1 MRTTGRTLAAAIAAL
16 ATAAAVAAA
25 PAAAQNK
32 PVTFN
37 VGDTQGIDSMNPL
50 VGVTVP
56 AYEAWNIQY
65 ATLTDKSPKD
75 FSPIPGLAQSWKGSA
90 DGKTWTYTM
99 RPNLKWSDGQPLTAE
114 DVAYTINRA
123 KKEEWLNYTSVVA
136 NLTARAT
143 DPMTLVVKS
152 SVVDPKLPT
161 LDMYVLPK
169 HIWEKQD
176 AKAITKYPALDG
188 VGSGP
193 FTLEHFEKGQFAR
206 FKANPNYYGGK
217 PAVDRVVLRKFN
229 NPDAMVAALK
239 RGEIDAAEDVPGTAF
254 HQLEKDPSVVT
265 VQGNQGAMNEFAI
278 NGGAGLKKPHPAL
291 LDLRV
296 RQAIAHAIDKQ
307 TIVKRV
313 IAGLATPTDTLS
325 VSPDAE
331 WSPKIPDGQRFDFDI
346 NKAKQILDDAGY
358 KDTNGDGIRE
368 MPGGGRPLKFR
379 YAVRSEGDTAPPT
392 AELITG
398 WLRQIGIATTQKVYD
413 DSQLTEV
420 IGKGDYDLFS
430 WGWTPFVDP
439 DPMLSY
445 FTCDQVS
452 KDPKNPTNYYN
463 DASWCDPA
471 YDALYKQ
478 QKVERDK
485 AKRVEI
491 VHQMLTRFYESA
503 TYDVLYTY
511 PDLQAYRKNKF
522 TGWIRQPEGTG
533 PVLFSNSSPTYAK
546 LKPVVAGAEGTS
558 GGGSSGDGGGGS
570 GGIIA
575 IVVIAVVVLGG
586 AGLWFMRRRTADERE

>member
-1 MRTTGRTLAAAIAAL
+1 VSSQTK
-16 ATAAAVAAA
+16 
-25 PAAAQNK
+25 K
-32 PVTFN
+32 PVTFT
-37 VGDTQGIDSMNPL
+37 VGDTQNIDSMNPI

-75 FSPIPGLAQSWKGSA
+75 FSPIPGLAKSWTSSPDK
-90 DGKTWTYTM
+90 KTWTYTM
-99 RPNLKWSDGQPLTAE
+99 RPNMKWSDGQPLTAE

-136 NLTARAT
+136 NLTATAQSPT
-143 DPMTLVVKS
+143 TLVVKT
-152 SVVDPKLPT
+152 SVPDPKLPT

-176 AKAITKYPALDG
+176 AKAVTKYPALDG

-206 FKANPNYYGGK
+206 FKANPYYYGGK
-217 PAVDRVVLRKFN
+217 PKVDRVILRGFD

-254 HQLEKDPSVVT
+254 KQLEKDPNLQT
-265 VQGNQGAMNEFAI
+265 VQGYQGAMEEFAI

-291 LDLRV
+291 LDVRV
-296 RQAIAHAIDKQ
+296 RQAIAHAIDKK
-307 TIVKRV
+307 TIVNRV
-313 IAGLATPTDTLS
+313 LAGLGKPADTLS
-325 VSPDAE
+325 VSPATE
-331 WSPKIPDGQRFDFDI
+331 WSPQIPAEQQLDFNLD
-346 NKAKQILDDAGY
+346 KAKQILDQAGY

-368 MPGGGRPLKFR
+368 MPGGGKPLKFR
-379 YAVRSEGDTAPPT
+379 YAVRSEGDTAEPT

-413 DSQLTEV
+413 DSRLTEE
-420 IGKGDYDLFS
+420 IGKGNYDLFV

-452 KDPKNPTNYYN
+452 SDPEDPTNYYN
-463 DASWCDPA
+463 DASWCDKQ

-478 QKVERDK
+478 QKVELDHG
-485 AKRVEI
+485 KRVDL
-491 VHQMLTRFYESA
+491 VHQMLTRFYESG
-503 TYDVLYTY
+503 TYDVLYVY
-511 PDLQAYRKNKF
+511 PDLQAYRKNRF
-522 TGWIRQPEGTG
+522 TGWTRQPEGTG

-546 LKPVVAGAEGTS
+546 LAPFVASASTGKS
-558 GGGSSGDGGGGS
+558 DDGGGGN
-570 GGIIA
+570 GALIAIIIA
-575 IVVIAVVVLGG
+575 AVVVVGGLGVW
-586 AGLWFMRRRTADERE
+586 AMRRRTVEDRE

>member
-1 MRTTGRTLAAAIAAL
+1 VRTMGRRLAALGAVLALGAL
-16 ATAAAVAAA
+16 AVAV
-25 PAAAQNK
+25 PAGSQTKK
-32 PVTFN
+32 PITFT
-37 VGDTQGIDSMNPL
+37 VGDTQNIDSMNPI

-75 FSPIPGLAQSWKGSA
+75 FSPIPGLAKSWTSSPDK
-90 DGKTWTYTM
+90 KTWTYTL

-123 KKEEWLNYTSVVA
+123 KKEEWLNYTSVVG
-136 NLTARAT
+136 NLTATAQ
-143 DPMTLVVKS
+143 DPTTLVVKT
-152 SVVDPKLPT
+152 SVPDPKLPT
-161 LDMYVLPK
+161 LDMYVVPK

-176 AKAITKYPALDG
+176 AKAVTKYDALDG

-206 FKANPNYYGGK
+206 FKANPYYYGGK
-217 PAVDRVVLRKFN
+217 PAVDRVVLRGFD

-254 HQLEKDPSVVT
+254 HQLEKDSA
-265 VQGNQGAMNEFAI
+265 VQTLQGYQGAMTEFAI

-296 RQAIAHAIDKQ
+296 RQAIAHAIDKK
-307 TIVKRV
+307 TIVDRV
-313 IAGLATPTDTLS
+313 LAGLGKPADT
-325 VSPDAE
+325 VSTSPNPE
-331 WSPKIPDGQRFDFDI
+331 WSPQIPAEQQFDFNLD
-346 NKAKQILDDAGY
+346 KAKQILDDAGY

-368 MPGGGRPLKFR
+368 MPGGGKPLKFR
-379 YAVRSEGDTAPPT
+379 YAVRSEGDTGPAT

-398 WLRQIGIATTQKVYD
+398 WLREIGIATTQKVYD
-413 DSQLTEV
+413 DSRLTEV
-420 IGKGDYDLFS
+420 IGKGDYDLFV

-452 KDPKNPTNYYN
+452 SDPDDPTNYYN
-463 DASWCDPA
+463 DANWCDKQ

-478 QKVERDK
+478 QHEEVDK
-485 AKRVEI
+485 AKRVEL

-503 TYDVLYTY
+503 TYNVLYVY
-511 PDLQAYRKNKF
+511 PDTQAYRKNRF
-522 TGWIRQPEGTG
+522 TGWIRQPEKTG
-533 PVLFSNSSPTYAK
+533 PVLFSNSSPTYAR
-546 LKPVVAGAEGTS
+546 LKPFVASASTGKAD
-558 GGGSSGDGGGGS
+558 DGGGGS
-570 GGIIA
+570 GGLIA
-575 IVVIAVVVLGG
+575 IIVVAVVVLGG
-586 AGLWFMRRRTADERE
+586 GFLWAMRRRTADERE

>member
-1 MRTTGRTLAAAIAAL
+1 MLALTLFAGA
-16 ATAAAVAAA
+16 ATAT
-25 PAAAQNK
+25 AQEEGTPRK
-32 PVTFN
+32 ALVFN
-37 VGDTQGIDSMNPL
+37 VGDTQGIDSMNPI

-65 ATLTDKSPKD
+65 ATVTDKSPKD
-75 FSPIPGLAQSWKGSA
+75 FSPIPGLAESWKGSA
-90 DGKTWTYTM
+90 DGKTWTYKM
-99 RPNLKWSDGQPLTAE
+99 RPNQKWSDGQPLTAE
-114 DVAYTINRA
+114 DVVFTINRA
-123 KKEEWLNYTSVVA
+123 RKEEWLNYTSVVA
-136 NLTARAT
+136 NLTASAP
-143 DPMTLVVKS
+143 DPNTLVVRS

-169 HIWEKQD
+169 HVWEKQD
-176 AKAITKYPALDG
+176 AKAITKYQALDG

-254 HQLEKDPSVVT
+254 HQLEKDKSIVT

-296 RQAIAHAIDKQ
+296 RQAIAHAIDKK
-307 TIVKRV
+307 TIVDRAL
-313 IAGLATPTDTLS
+313 AGLGTPTDTLS
-325 VSPDAE
+325 VSPNAA
-331 WSPKIPDGQRFDFDI
+331 WSPKIPDGQRFDFDLA
-346 NKAKQILDDAGY
+346 KAKQILDDAGY

-379 YAVRSEGDTAPPT
+379 YAVRSEGVTGPAT

-398 WLRQIGIATTQKVYD
+398 WLREIGIATTQKVYD
-413 DSQLTEV
+413 DGQLTEL
-420 IGKGDYDLFS
+420 IGKGDYDLFN

-452 KDPKNPTNYYN
+452 SDPEDPTNYYN
-463 DASWCDPA
+463 DANWCDKQ

-485 AKRVEI
+485 AKRMDI
-491 VHQMLTRFYESA
+491 AHQMLTRFYESA
-503 TYDVLYTY
+503 VYDVLYTY
-511 PDLQAYRKNKF
+511 PDTQAYRKGKF
-522 TGWIRQPEGTG
+522 TGWIRQPEKTG
-533 PVLFSNSSPTYAK
+533 PVLFSNSSPTYAR
-546 LKPVVAGAEGTS
+546 LKPVVASAT
-558 GGGSSGDGGGGS
+558 GGDDDGGGGS
-570 GGIIA
+570 GGLIA
-575 IVVIAVVVLGG
+575 IIVIAVVVLGG
-586 AGLWFMRRRTADERE
+586 VGLWAMRRRTADERE

>member
-1 MRTTGRTLAAAIAAL
+1 LLPSKRTLATSILAL
-16 ATAAAVAAA
+16 TLFAGAATAT
-25 PAAAQNK
+25 AQEEGTPSK
-32 PVTFN
+32 PVVFN

-50 VGVTVP
+50 VGVTAA

-75 FSPIPGLAQSWKGSA
+75 FSPIPGLATSWKGSA

-99 RPNLKWSDGQPLTAE
+99 RPNMKWSDGQPLTAE

-136 NLTARAT
+136 NLTARAENPT
-143 DPMTLVVKS
+143 TLVVRS
-152 SVVDPKLPT
+152 SVADPKLPT
-161 LDMYVLPK
+161 IDSYILPK

-176 AKAITKYPALDG
+176 AKAITKYQALDG

-193 FTLEHFEKGQFAR
+193 FVLEHFEKGQFAR
-206 FKANPNYYGGK
+206 FKANPNYWGGK

-239 RGEIDAAEDVPGTAF
+239 RGEIDAAEDVPGAAF
-254 HQLEKDPSVVT
+254 HKLEKDKSIVT

-296 RQAIAHAIDKQ
+296 RQAIGHAIDKK
-307 TIVKRV
+307 TLVDRTL
-313 IAGLATPTDTLS
+313 AGLGTPVDTLS
-325 VSPDAE
+325 VSPNTE
-331 WSPKIPDGQRFDFDI
+331 WSPEIPPGHRLNFDLA
-346 NKAKQILDDAGY
+346 KAKQILDEAGY

-379 YAVRSEGDTAPPT
+379 YAVRSEGAIGEST

-398 WLRQIGIATTQKVYD
+398 WLREIGIATTQKVYD
-413 DSQLTEV
+413 DSQLTEA
-420 IGKGDYDLFS
+420 IGKGDYDLFV
-430 WGWTPFVDP
+430 WGWVPFVDP

-452 KDPKNPTNYYN
+452 SDPDDPTNYYN
-463 DASWCDPA
+463 DANWCDKQ
-471 YDALYKQ
+471 YDALYKR
-478 QKVERDK
+478 QKVERDH
-485 AKRVEI
+485 ATRVDI
-491 VHQMLTRFYESA
+491 VHQMLTRFYDSA
-503 TYDVLYTY
+503 VYDVLHTY
-511 PDLQAYRKNKF
+511 PELQAYRKNRF
-522 TGWIRQPEGTG
+522 TGWIRQPEKTG
-533 PVLFSNSSPTYAK
+533 PVLFSNSSPTYAR
-546 LKPVVAGAEGTS
+546 LKPVVAGAT
-558 GGGSSGDGGGGS
+558 GGDDEGGGGS
-570 GGIIA
+570 GGVIA
-575 IVVIAVVVLGG
+575 IIVIAVVVLGG
-586 AGLWFMRRRTADERE
+586 IGLWAMRRRTADERE

>member
-1 MRTTGRTLAAAIAAL
+1 VRTMGRRLAACGVVLVLGAL
-16 ATAAAVAAA
+16 VVAA
-25 PAAAQNK
+25 PAGSETKK
-32 PVTFN
+32 PVVFN
-37 VGDTQGIDSMNPL
+37 VGDTQGIDTMNPI

-75 FSPIPGLAQSWKGSA
+75 FSPIPGLAQSWKSSA
-90 DGKTWTYTM
+90 DKKTWTYTL

-136 NLTARAT
+136 NLTATAQDAT
-143 DPMTLVVKS
+143 TLVVKT
-152 SVVDPKLPT
+152 SVPDPKLPT

-169 HIWEKQD
+169 HVWEKQD
-176 AKAITKYPALDG
+176 AKAVTKYAALDG

-217 PAVDRVVLRKFN
+217 PAVDRVVLRVFD

-254 HQLEKDPSVVT
+254 HQLEKDPNIET
-265 VQGNQGAMNEFAI
+265 VQGYQGAMNEFAI
-278 NGGAGLKKPHPAL
+278 NGGAGLKKPFPAL
-291 LDLRV
+291 LDLKV
-296 RQAIAHAIDKQ
+296 RQAIAHAIDKK
-307 TIVKRV
+307 TIVARV
-313 IAGLATPTDTLS
+313 IAGLAKPADTLS
-325 VSPDAE
+325 VSPDSE
-331 WSPKIPDGQRFDFDI
+331 WSPQIPAEQQFDFNLD
-346 NKAKQILDDAGY
+346 KAKQILDAAGY

-368 MPGGGRPLKFR
+368 MPGGGKALKLR
-379 YAVRSEGDTAPPT
+379 YAVRSEGDTAQAT

-413 DSQLTEV
+413 DSRLTEV

-452 KDPKNPTNYYN
+452 SDPEDPTNYYN
-463 DASWCDPA
+463 DASWCDKQ
-471 YDALYKQ
+471 YDALYEQ
-478 QKVERDK
+478 QKVELDK
-485 AKRVEI
+485 AKRVDL

-503 TYDVLYTY
+503 TYDVLYVY
-511 PDLQAYRKNKF
+511 PDLQAYRKNRF
-522 TGWIRQPEGTG
+522 TGWIQQPEKTG

-546 LKPVVAGAEGTS
+546 LKPFVASASTGKADDG
-558 GGGSSGDGGGGS
+558 GGGGS
-570 GGIIA
+570 GGLIA
-575 IVVIAVVVLGG
+575 IIVVAVVVLGG
-586 AGLWFMRRRTADERE
+586 GGLWAMRRRTADERE

>member
-1 MRTTGRTLAAAIAAL
+1 VRTMGRRLAVCGVVLALGALAIA
-16 ATAAAVAAA
+16 V
-25 PAAAQNK
+25 PAGSQTKK
-32 PVTFN
+32 PITFT
-37 VGDTQGIDSMNPL
+37 VGDTQNIDSMNPL

-75 FSPIPGLAQSWKGSA
+75 FSPIPGLAKSWTSSA
-90 DGKTWTYTM
+90 DKKTWTYTM

-123 KKEEWLNYTSVVA
+123 KKEEWLNYTSVVG
-136 NLTARAT
+136 NLTATAQ
-143 DPMTLVVKS
+143 DPATLVVKT
-152 SVVDPKLPT
+152 SVPDPKLPT

-169 HIWEKQD
+169 HVWEKQD
-176 AKAITKYPALDG
+176 AKAITKYDALDG

-206 FKANPNYYGGK
+206 FKANPYYFGGK
-217 PAVDRVVLRKFN
+217 PAIDRVVLRGFD

-254 HQLEKDPSVVT
+254 KQLEKDPNIET
-265 VQGNQGAMNEFAI
+265 VQGYQGAMNEFAI

-291 LDLRV
+291 LDLKV
-296 RQAIAHAIDKQ
+296 RQAIAHAIDKK
-307 TIVKRV
+307 TIVNRV
-313 IAGLATPTDTLS
+313 IAGLAKPADTLS
-325 VSPDAE
+325 VSPNSE
-331 WSPKIPDGQRFDFDI
+331 WSPQIPAEQQLDFNLDE
-346 NKAKQILDDAGY
+346 AKQILDDAGY

-368 MPGGGRPLKFR
+368 MPGGGKPLKLR
-379 YAVRSEGDTAPPT
+379 YAVRSEGDTAQAT

-413 DSQLTEV
+413 DSRLTEV

-452 KDPKNPTNYYN
+452 SDPEDPTNYYN
-463 DASWCDPA
+463 DASWCDKQ

-478 QKVERDK
+478 QHEELDK
-485 AKRVEI
+485 AKRVEL

-503 TYDVLYTY
+503 TYDVLYVY
-511 PDLQAYRKNKF
+511 PDLQAYRKNRF
-522 TGWIRQPEGTG
+522 TGWTRQPEKTG

-546 LKPVVAGAEGTS
+546 LKPFVASASTGKADDG
-558 GGGSSGDGGGGS
+558 GGGGS
-570 GGIIA
+570 GGLIA
-575 IVVIAVVVLGG
+575 IIVVAVVVLGG
-586 AGLWFMRRRTADERE
+586 GALWAMRRRTADERE

>member
-1 MRTTGRTLAAAIAAL
+1 MRRRLAICAAL
-16 ATAAAVAAA
+16 LAVGALVVAGPVA
-25 PAAAQNK
+25 SQTKK
-32 PVTFN
+32 PVTFT
-37 VGDTQGIDSMNPL
+37 VGDTQNIDSMNPI

-75 FSPIPGLAQSWKGSA
+75 FSPIPGLAKSWTSSPDK
-90 DGKTWTYTM
+90 KTWTYTM
-99 RPNLKWSDGQPLTAE
+99 KPNLKWSDGQPLTAE

-136 NLTARAT
+136 NLTATAQ
-143 DPMTLVVKS
+143 DPTTLVVRS

-176 AKAITKYPALDG
+176 AKAITKYQALDG

-193 FTLEHFEKGQFAR
+193 FVLEHFEKGQFAR
-206 FKANPNYYGGK
+206 FKANPNYWGGK

-254 HQLEKDPSVVT
+254 HQLEKDKSIVT
-265 VQGNQGAMNEFAI
+265 VEGNQGAMNELAI
-278 NGGAGLKKPHPAL
+278 NGGDGLKKPHPAL

-296 RQAIAHAIDKQ
+296 RQAIAHAIDKK
-307 TIVKRV
+307 TIVDRAL
-313 IAGLATPTDTLS
+313 AGLGTPTDTLS
-325 VSPDAE
+325 VSPNAD
-331 WSPKIPDGQRFDFDI
+331 WSPKIPDGQRLDFDLA
-346 NKAKQILDDAGY
+346 KAKQILDDAGY

-379 YAVRSEGDTAPPT
+379 YAVRSEGVTGPPT

-398 WLRQIGIATTQKVYD
+398 WLREIGIATTQKVYD
-413 DSQLTEV
+413 DSQLTEL
-420 IGKGDYDLFS
+420 IGKGDYDLFN

-452 KDPKNPTNYYN
+452 SDPDDPTNYYN
-463 DASWCDPA
+463 DANWCDKK
-471 YDALYKQ
+471 YDALYKL

-485 AKRVEI
+485 AKRMDI
-491 VHQMLTRFYESA
+491 VHQMLTRFYDSA
-503 TYDVLYTY
+503 VYDVLYTY
-511 PDLQAYRKNKF
+511 PDTQAYRKDKF
-522 TGWIRQPEGTG
+522 TGWIRQPEKTG
-533 PVLFSNSSPTYAK
+533 PVIFSNSSPTYAR
-546 LKPVVAGAEGTS
+546 LKPVVASAT
-558 GGGSSGDGGGGS
+558 GGDDDGGGGN
-570 GGIIA
+570 GGVIA
-575 IVVIAVVVLGG
+575 IIVIAVVVLGG
-586 AGLWFMRRRTADERE
+586 VGLWAMRRRTADERE

>member
-1 MRTTGRTLAAAIAAL
+1 MRRRLATCAAL
-16 ATAAAVAAA
+16 LAVGSLVIAG
-25 PAAAQNK
+25 PVGSQTKK
-32 PVTFN
+32 PVTFT
-37 VGDTQGIDSMNPL
+37 VGDTQNIDSMNPI

-75 FSPIPGLAQSWKGSA
+75 FSPIPGLAKSWTSSPDK
-90 DGKTWTYTM
+90 KTWTYTM
-99 RPNLKWSDGQPLTAE
+99 KPNLKWSDGQPLTAE

-136 NLTARAT
+136 NLTATAEN
-143 DPMTLVVKS
+143 PMTLVVKT
-152 SVVDPKLPT
+152 SVSDPKLPT

-169 HIWEKQD
+169 HVWEKQD
-176 AKAITKYPALDG
+176 AKAVTKYDALDG

-206 FKANPNYYGGK
+206 FKANPYYYGGK
-217 PAVDRVVLRKFN
+217 PAVDRVVLRGFD

-254 HQLEKDPSVVT
+254 KQLQKDPSVVT
-265 VQGNQGAMNEFAI
+265 VQGYQGAMNEFAI
-278 NGGAGLKKPHPAL
+278 NGGAGLKKGNPAL
-291 LDLRV
+291 SDLRF

-307 TIVKRV
+307 TIVNRV
-313 IAGLATPTDTLS
+313 LAGLGKPADTLS
-325 VSPDAE
+325 VSPNPE
-331 WSPKIPDGQRFDFDI
+331 WSPQIPAEQQFDFNID
-346 NKAKQILDDAGY
+346 KAKQILDQAGY

-368 MPGGGRPLKFR
+368 LPGGGKPIKLR
-379 YAVRSEGDTAPPT
+379 YAVRSEGDTAQPT

-413 DSQLTEV
+413 DSRLTEV

-452 KDPKNPTNYYN
+452 SDPDDPTNYYN
-463 DASWCDPA
+463 DANWCDKQ

-478 QKVERDK
+478 QKVELDH
-485 AKRVEI
+485 AKRVDI

-503 TYDVLYTY
+503 TYDVLYVY
-511 PDLQAYRKNKF
+511 PDLQAYRKNRF
-522 TGWIRQPEGTG
+522 TGWTKQPANTG
-533 PVLFSNSSPTYAK
+533 PVLFSNSSPTYAR
-546 LKPVVAGAEGTS
+546 LKPFVASA
-558 GGGSSGDGGGGS
+558 SSGKSDDGGGGGS
-570 GGIIA
+570 GGLIA
-575 IVVIAVVVLGG
+575 IIVAAVVVVGG
-586 AGLWFMRRRTADERE
+586 GGLWLMRRRTVEERE

>member
-1 MRTTGRTLAAAIAAL
+1 VRTMGRRLAALGAVLALGAL
-16 ATAAAVAAA
+16 AVAV
-25 PAAAQNK
+25 PAGSQTKK
-32 PVTFN
+32 PITFT
-37 VGDTQGIDSMNPL
+37 VGDTQNIDSMNPI

-75 FSPIPGLAQSWKGSA
+75 FSPIPGLAKSWTSSPDK
-90 DGKTWTYTM
+90 KTWTYTL
-99 RPNLKWSDGQPLTAE
+99 RPNLKWSDGQSLTAE

-123 KKEEWLNYTSVVA
+123 KKEEWLNYTSVVG
-136 NLTARAT
+136 NLTATAQ
-143 DPMTLVVKS
+143 DPTTLVVKT
-152 SVVDPKLPT
+152 SVPDPKLPT
-161 LDMYVLPK
+161 LDMYVVPK

-176 AKAITKYPALDG
+176 AKAVTKYDALDG

-206 FKANPNYYGGK
+206 FKANPYYYGGK
-217 PAVDRVVLRKFN
+217 PAVDRVVLRGFD

-254 HQLEKDPSVVT
+254 HQLEKDSA
-265 VQGNQGAMNEFAI
+265 VQTLQGYQGAMTEFAI

-296 RQAIAHAIDKQ
+296 RQAIAHAIDKK
-307 TIVKRV
+307 TIVDRV
-313 IAGLATPTDTLS
+313 LAGLGKPADT
-325 VSPDAE
+325 VSTSPNPE
-331 WSPKIPDGQRFDFDI
+331 WSPQIPAEQQFDFNLD
-346 NKAKQILDDAGY
+346 KAKQILDDAGY

-368 MPGGGRPLKFR
+368 MPGGGKPLKFR
-379 YAVRSEGDTAPPT
+379 YAVRSEGDTGPAT

-398 WLRQIGIATTQKVYD
+398 WLREIGIATTQKVYD
-413 DSQLTEV
+413 DSRLTEV
-420 IGKGDYDLFS
+420 IGKGDYDLFV

-452 KDPKNPTNYYN
+452 SDPDDPTNYYN
-463 DASWCDPA
+463 DANWCDKQ

-478 QKVERDK
+478 QHEEVDK
-485 AKRVEI
+485 AKRVEL

-503 TYDVLYTY
+503 TYNVLYVY
-511 PDLQAYRKNKF
+511 PDTQAYRKNRF
-522 TGWIRQPEGTG
+522 TGWIRQPEKTG
-533 PVLFSNSSPTYAK
+533 PVLFSNSSPTYAR
-546 LKPVVAGAEGTS
+546 LKPFVASASTGKAD
-558 GGGSSGDGGGGS
+558 DGGGGS
-570 GGIIA
+570 GGLIA
-575 IVVIAVVVLGG
+575 IIVVAVVVLGG
-586 AGLWFMRRRTADERE
+586 GFLWAMRRRTADERE

>member
-1 MRTTGRTLAAAIAAL
+1 VRTTRRTLAVSIAMCAL
-16 ATAAAVAAA
+16 AAVAAA
-25 PAAAQNK
+25 APAGAATK
-32 PVTFN
+32 PVVFN
-37 VGDTQGIDSMNPL
+37 VGDTQGIDTMNPL

-56 AYEAWNIQY
+56 AYEAWNMQY
-65 ATLTDKSPKD
+65 ATVTDKSPKD
-75 FSPIPGLAQSWKGSA
+75 FSPIPGLAESWKSSA
-90 DGKTWTYTM
+90 DKRTWTYTM
-99 RPNLKWSDGQPLTAE
+99 RANQKWSDGQPLTAE
-114 DVAYTINRA
+114 DAAYTINRA

-136 NLTARAT
+136 NLTAKAPDDR
-143 DPMTLVVKS
+143 TLVVTT
-152 SVVDPKLPT
+152 SVPDPKLPT

-176 AKAITKYPALDG
+176 AKAITKYDAQDG

-206 FKANPNYYGGK
+206 FKANPFYYGGK
-217 PAVDRVVLRKFN
+217 PAVDRVVQRKFD

-239 RGEIDAAEDVPGTAF
+239 RGEIDAAEDVPGTSF
-254 HQLEKDPSVVT
+254 HQLEKDPNIQT
-265 VQGNQGAMNEFAI
+265 VQGYQGAMNEFAI

-296 RQAIAHAIDKQ
+296 RQAIAHAIDKK
-307 TIVKRV
+307 TIVNRV
-313 IAGLATPTDTLS
+313 IAGLAKPADTLS
-325 VSPDAE
+325 VSPDPA
-331 WSPKIPDGQRFDFDI
+331 WSPQIPAEAQFDFNLD
-346 NKAKQILDDAGY
+346 KAKQILDAAGY

-379 YAVRSEGDTAPPT
+379 YAVRSEGDTAPAT

-398 WLRQIGIATTQKVYD
+398 WLKQIGIATTQKVYD
-413 DSQLTEV
+413 DSRLTEE

-452 KDPKNPTNYYN
+452 SDPKDPTNYYN
-463 DASWCDPA
+463 DASWCDKQ

-478 QKVERDK
+478 QHVEVDK
-485 AKRVEI
+485 AKRVDL

-503 TYDVLYTY
+503 TYDVLYVY
-511 PDLQAYRKNKF
+511 PDLQAYRKNRF
-522 TGWIRQPEGTG
+522 TGWTRQPANTG

-546 LKPVVAGAEGTS
+546 LKPFVASASTGKAD
-558 GGGSSGDGGGGS
+558 DGGGGS
-570 GGIIA
+570 GGVIA
-575 IVVIAVVVLGG
+575 IIVVAVVVLGG
-586 AGLWFMRRRTADERE
+586 GGLWALRRRTADERE

>member
-1 MRTTGRTLAAAIAAL
+1 MRRKLAVCAAL
-16 ATAAAVAAA
+16 LAVGALAVAG
-25 PAAAQNK
+25 PVSSQTKK
-32 PVTFN
+32 PVAFN
-37 VGDTQGIDSMNPL
+37 VGDTQNIDSMNPI

-75 FSPIPGLAQSWKGSA
+75 FSPIPGLAKSWTSSPDK
-90 DGKTWTYTM
+90 KTWTYTL

-123 KKEEWLNYTSVVA
+123 KKEEWLNYTSVVS
-136 NLTARAT
+136 NLSATAENPT
-143 DPMTLVVKS
+143 TLVVKT
-152 SVVDPKLPT
+152 SVPDPKLPT

-176 AKAITKYPALDG
+176 AKAVTKYAALDG

-206 FKANPNYYGGK
+206 FKANPYYYGGK
-217 PAVDRVVLRKFN
+217 PAIDRVVLRGFD

-254 HQLEKDPSVVT
+254 KQLAKDRSIQT
-265 VQGNQGAMNEFAI
+265 VQGYQGAMNEFAI

-307 TIVKRV
+307 TIVNRV
-313 IAGLATPTDTLS
+313 IAGLAKPADTLS
-325 VSPDAE
+325 VSPNPE
-331 WSPKIPDGQRFDFDI
+331 WSPQIPAEQQFDFNLD
-346 NKAKQILDDAGY
+346 KAKQLLDQAGY

-368 MPGGGRPLKFR
+368 MPGGGKPLKFR
-379 YAVRSEGDTAPPT
+379 YAVRSEGDTAQAT

-413 DSQLTEV
+413 DSRLTEV
-420 IGKGDYDLFS
+420 IGKGDYDLFV

-452 KDPKNPTNYYN
+452 SDPEDPTNYYN
-463 DASWCDPA
+463 DASWCDKQ

-478 QKVERDK
+478 QKVELDH
-485 AKRVEI
+485 AKRVDL
-491 VHQMLTRFYESA
+491 VHQMLTRFYEA
-503 TYDVLYTY
+503 AVYDVLYVY

-533 PVLFSNSSPTYAK
+533 PVLFTNSSPTYAR
-546 LKPVVAGAEGTS
+546 LKPFVASASTGKS
-558 GGGSSGDGGGGS
+558 DDGGGS
-570 GGIIA
+570 GGLIA
-575 IVVIAVVVLGG
+575 IIVAAVVVVGGG
-586 AGLWFMRRRTADERE
+586 AWFAMRRRTVGERE

>member
-1 MRTTGRTLAAAIAAL
+1 MLPSKRTLATSILALTLFAGAATAIAQEEG
-16 ATAAAVAAA
+16 T
-25 PAAAQNK
+25 PSK
-32 PVTFN
+32 PVVFN

-75 FSPIPGLAQSWKGSA
+75 FSTIPGLATSWKGSA
-90 DGKTWTYTM
+90 DGKTWTYKL

-136 NLTARAT
+136 NLTATAT
-143 DPMTLVVKS
+143 DPTTLVVRS

-169 HIWEKQD
+169 HIWEKLD
-176 AKAITKYPALDG
+176 AKEITKYQALDG

-206 FKANPNYYGGK
+206 FKANPNYWGGK
-217 PAVDRVVLRKFN
+217 PAVDRVILRKFN

-254 HQLEKDPSVVT
+254 HQLEKDKSIVT
-265 VQGNQGAMNEFAI
+265 VEGNQGAMNELAI
-278 NGGAGLKKPHPAL
+278 NGGDGLKKPHPAL

-296 RQAIAHAIDKQ
+296 RQAIAHAIDKK
-307 TIVKRV
+307 TIVDRAL
-313 IAGLATPTDTLS
+313 AGLGTPTDTLS
-325 VSPDAE
+325 VSPNAD
-331 WSPKIPDGQRFDFDI
+331 WSPKIPEGQRFDFDLD
-346 NKAKQILDDAGY
+346 KAKQILDEAGY

-379 YAVRSEGDTAPPT
+379 YAVRSEGVTGPPT

-398 WLRQIGIATTQKVYD
+398 WLREIGIATTQKVYD
-413 DSQLTEV
+413 DSQLTEL
-420 IGKGDYDLFS
+420 IGKGDYDLFN

-452 KDPKNPTNYYN
+452 SDPDDPTNYYN
-463 DASWCDPA
+463 DANWCDKR

-485 AKRVEI
+485 AKRMDI
-491 VHQMLTRFYESA
+491 VHQMLTRFYDSA
-503 TYDVLYTY
+503 VYDVLYTY
-511 PDLQAYRKNKF
+511 PDTQAYRKDKF
-522 TGWIRQPEGTG
+522 TGWIRQPEKTG
-533 PVLFSNSSPTYAK
+533 PVIFSNSSPTYAR
-546 LKPVVAGAEGTS
+546 LKPVVASAT
-558 GGGSSGDGGGGS
+558 GGDDDGGGGS
-570 GGIIA
+570 GGVIA
-575 IVVIAVVVLGG
+575 IIVIAVVVLGG
-586 AGLWFMRRRTADERE
+586 IGLWAMRRRTADERE

>member
-1 MRTTGRTLAAAIAAL
+1 VRTMGRRLAALGAVLALGAL
-16 ATAAAVAAA
+16 AVAV
-25 PAAAQNK
+25 PAGSQTKK
-32 PVTFN
+32 PVTFT
-37 VGDTQGIDSMNPL
+37 VGDTQNIDSMNPI

-75 FSPIPGLAQSWKGSA
+75 FSPIPGLAKSWTSSPDK
-90 DGKTWTYTM
+90 KTWTYTL

-123 KKEEWLNYTSVVA
+123 KKAEWLNYTSVVG
-136 NLTARAT
+136 NLTAT
-143 DPMTLVVKS
+143 VQDPTTLVVKT
-152 SVVDPKLPT
+152 SVPDPKLPT
-161 LDMYVLPK
+161 LDMYVVPK

-176 AKAITKYPALDG
+176 AKAVTKYDALDG

-206 FKANPNYYGGK
+206 FKANPYYYGGK
-217 PAVDRVVLRKFN
+217 PAVDRVVLRGFD

-254 HQLEKDPSVVT
+254 HQLEKDSA
-265 VQGNQGAMNEFAI
+265 VQTLQGYQGAMTEFAI

-296 RQAIAHAIDKQ
+296 RQAIAHAIDKK
-307 TIVKRV
+307 TIVDRV
-313 IAGLATPTDTLS
+313 LAGLGKPADT
-325 VSPDAE
+325 VSTSPNPE
-331 WSPKIPDGQRFDFDI
+331 WSPQIPAEQQFDFNLD
-346 NKAKQILDDAGY
+346 KAKQILDDAGY

-368 MPGGGRPLKFR
+368 MPGGGKPLKFR
-379 YAVRSEGDTAPPT
+379 YAVRSEGDTGPAT

-398 WLRQIGIATTQKVYD
+398 WLREIGIATTQKVYD
-413 DSQLTEV
+413 DSRLTEV
-420 IGKGDYDLFS
+420 IGKGDYDLFV

-452 KDPKNPTNYYN
+452 SDPDDPTNYYN
-463 DASWCDPA
+463 DANWCDKQ

-478 QKVERDK
+478 QHEEVDK
-485 AKRVEI
+485 AKRVEL

-503 TYDVLYTY
+503 TYNVLYVY
-511 PDLQAYRKNKF
+511 PDTQAYRKNRF
-522 TGWIRQPEGTG
+522 TGWIRQPEKTG
-533 PVLFSNSSPTYAK
+533 PVLFSNSSPTYAR
-546 LKPVVAGAEGTS
+546 LKPFVASASTGKAD
-558 GGGSSGDGGGGS
+558 DGGGGS
-570 GGIIA
+570 GGLIA
-575 IVVIAVVVLGG
+575 IIVVAVVVLGG
-586 AGLWFMRRRTADERE
+586 GFLWAMRRRTADERE

>member
-1 MRTTGRTLAAAIAAL
+1 VRTIGRRLAVCAAL
-16 ATAAAVAAA
+16 LAIGALVVAA
-25 PAAAQNK
+25 PVSSQTKK
-32 PVTFN
+32 PVTFT
-37 VGDTQGIDSMNPL
+37 VGDTQNIDSMNPI

-75 FSPIPGLAQSWKGSA
+75 FSPIPGLAKSWTSSPDK
-90 DGKTWTYTM
+90 KTWTYTM
-99 RPNLKWSDGQPLTAE
+99 KPNLKWSDGQPLTAE

-136 NLTARAT
+136 NLTAT
-143 DPMTLVVKS
+143 VENPTTLVVKT
-152 SVVDPKLPT
+152 SVPDPKLPT

-176 AKAITKYPALDG
+176 AKAVTKYPALDG

-193 FTLEHFEKGQFAR
+193 FTLEQFEKGQFAR
-206 FKANPNYYGGK
+206 FKANPYYYGGK
-217 PAVDRVVLRKFN
+217 PKVDRVILRGFD

-254 HQLEKDPSVVT
+254 KQLEKDPAIQT
-265 VQGNQGAMNEFAI
+265 IQGYQGAMNEFAI

-296 RQAIAHAIDKQ
+296 RQAIGHAIDKK
-307 TIVKRV
+307 TIVNRV
-313 IAGLATPTDTLS
+313 IAGLAKPADTLS
-325 VSPDAE
+325 TSPNPE
-331 WSPKIPDGQRFDFDI
+331 WSPQIPAEQQLDFNLD
-346 NKAKQILDDAGY
+346 KAKQILDQAGY

-368 MPGGGRPLKFR
+368 MPGGGKPLKFR
-379 YAVRSEGDTAPPT
+379 YAVRTEGDTAQPT

-413 DSQLTEV
+413 DSRLTEV

-445 FTCDQVS
+445 FTCDQVAS
-452 KDPKNPTNYYN
+452 DPEDPTNYYN
-463 DASWCDPA
+463 DANWCDKQ

-478 QKVERDK
+478 QKVELDH
-485 AKRVEI
+485 AKRVDL

-503 TYDVLYTY
+503 TYDVLYVY
-511 PDLQAYRKNKF
+511 PDLQAYRKNRF
-522 TGWIRQPEGTG
+522 TGWTRQPEGTG

-546 LKPVVAGAEGTS
+546 LAPFVASASTGKAD
-558 GGGSSGDGGGGS
+558 DGGGGS
-570 GGIIA
+570 GGLIA
-575 IVVIAVVVLGG
+575 IIVAAVVVVGGLGVW
-586 AGLWFMRRRTADERE
+586 AMRRRTVEDRE

>member
-1 MRTTGRTLAAAIAAL
+1 VRTTGRRLAAAMAAAAL
-16 ATAAAVAAA
+16 LAALTAA
-25 PAAAQNK
+25 PAGSATK
-32 PVTFN
+32 PVVFTA
-37 VGDTQGIDSMNPL
+37 GDTQNIDSMNPI

-75 FSPIPGLAQSWKGSA
+75 FSTTPGLAKSWKGSA
-90 DGKTWTYTM
+90 DGRTWTYTL
-99 RPNLKWSDGQPLTAE
+99 RPNLKWSDGQPLTSA
-114 DVAYTINRA
+114 DIAYTVNRA
-123 KKEEWLNYTSVVA
+123 RKEEWLNYTSVVG
-136 NLTARAT
+136 NLTATAP
-143 DPMTLVVKS
+143 DPSTVVIRS
-152 SVVDPKLPT
+152 SVSDPKLPT
-161 LDMYVLPK
+161 MDVYVVPK
-169 HIWEKQD
+169 HVWEKLD
-176 AKAITKYPALDG
+176 AKAVTKYDALDG

-193 FTLEHFEKGQFAR
+193 FTLEHLEKGQFAR
-206 FKANPNYYGGK
+206 FKANPYYYGGK
-217 PAVDRVVLRKFN
+217 PAVDRVVLRNFD

-254 HQLEKDPSVVT
+254 HQLQKDPNIVT

-296 RQAIAHAIDKQ
+296 RQAIAHAIDKK
-307 TIVKRV
+307 TIVNRV
-313 IAGLATPTDTLS
+313 LAGLGTPTDTLS
-325 VSPDAE
+325 VSPDTA
-331 WSPKIPDGQRFDFDI
+331 WSPKIPDGQGFDFDI
-346 NKAKQILDDAGY
+346 AKANQILDAAGY

-368 MPGGGRPLKFR
+368 MPGGGRALKFR

-413 DSQLTEV
+413 DSRLTTV

-445 FTCDQVS
+445 FTCGQVS
-452 KDPKNPTNYYN
+452 SDPKDPENYYN
-463 DASWCDPA
+463 DANWCDPQ

-485 AKRVEI
+485 AKRMDI

-511 PDLQAYRKNKF
+511 PDLQAYRKNRF
-522 TGWIRQPEGTG
+522 TGWIRQPANTG
-533 PVLFSNSSPTYAK
+533 PVLFSNTSPTYAA
-546 LKPVVAGAEGTS
+546 LKPVTAAAS
-558 GGGSSGDGGGGS
+558 GGGDGGGGGGS
-570 GGIIA
+570 GGTIA
-575 IVVIAVVVLGG
+575 IIVVAVVVLGAG
-586 AGLWFMRRRTADERE
+586 GLWVMRRRTADERE

>member
-1 MRTTGRTLAAAIAAL
+1 MRTTRRTLAAAGM
-16 ATAAAVAAA
+16 AVALLAVVGVA
-25 PAAAQNK
+25 PAGSATK
-32 PVTFN
+32 PIAFN
-37 VGDTQGIDSMNPL
+37 VGDTQGIDSMNPI

-75 FSPIPGLAQSWKGSA
+75 FSTIPGLAKSWKGSA
-90 DGKTWTYTM
+90 DGKTWTYTL
-99 RPNLKWSDGQPLTAE
+99 RPNLKWSDGQPLTSE
-114 DVAYTINRA
+114 DIAYTVNRA
-123 KKEEWLNYTSVVA
+123 RKEEWLNYTSVVA
-136 NLTARAT
+136 NLTATAP
-143 DPMTLVVKS
+143 DPSTVVIKS
-152 SVVDPKLPT
+152 SVSDPKLPT
-161 LDMYVLPK
+161 MDIYIVPK

-176 AKAITKYPALDG
+176 AKAVTKYDALDG

-193 FTLEHFEKGQFAR
+193 FVLERFEKGQFAR
-206 FKANPNYYGGK
+206 FRANPYYYGGK
-217 PAVDRVVLRKFN
+217 SPISRVVLRKFD

-254 HQLEKDPSVVT
+254 HQLENDPNIVT

-296 RQAIAHAIDKQ
+296 RQAIAHAIDKK
-307 TIVKRV
+307 TIVNRV
-313 IAGLATPTDTLS
+313 LAGLGKPADTLS
-325 VSPDAE
+325 VSPSAE
-331 WSPKIPDGQRFDFDI
+331 WSPQIPAEQQFDFNID
-346 NKAKQILDDAGY
+346 KAKQMLDQAGY

-368 MPGGGRPLKFR
+368 MPGGGQPLKFK
-379 YAVRSEGDTAPPT
+379 YAVRSEGDTAQPT

-413 DSQLTEV
+413 DSRLTEE
-420 IGKGDYDLFS
+420 IGKGNYDLFS

-452 KDPKNPTNYYN
+452 SDPDDPTNYYN
-463 DASWCDPA
+463 DASWCDKQ

-478 QKVERDK
+478 QKVELDH
-485 AKRVEI
+485 AKRVDL

-503 TYDVLYTY
+503 TYDVLYVY
-511 PDLQAYRKNKF
+511 PDLQAYRKNRF

-546 LKPVVAGAEGTS
+546 LAPFVASASSGGKS
-558 GGGSSGDGGGGS
+558 DDGGGSSGALIAI
-570 GGIIA
+570 IIA
-575 IVVIAVVVLGG
+575 AVVVVGGLGVW
-586 AGLWFMRRRTADERE
+586 AMRRRTVEDRE

>member
-1 MRTTGRTLAAAIAAL
+1 VRTIGRRLAVCAAL
-16 ATAAAVAAA
+16 LAIGALVVAG
-25 PAAAQNK
+25 PVSSQTKK
-32 PVTFN
+32 PVTFS
-37 VGDTQGIDSMNPL
+37 VGDTQNIDSMNPI

-75 FSPIPGLAQSWKGSA
+75 FSPIPGLAKSWTSSPDK
-90 DGKTWTYTM
+90 KTWTYTM
-99 RPNLKWSDGQPLTAE
+99 KPNLKWSDGQPLTAE

-136 NLTARAT
+136 NLTAT
-143 DPMTLVVKS
+143 VENPTTLVVKT
-152 SVVDPKLPT
+152 SVPDPKLPT

-176 AKAITKYPALDG
+176 AKAVTKYAALDG

-217 PAVDRVVLRKFN
+217 PKVDRVILRGFD
-229 NPDAMVAALK
+229 NPDAMVAALR

-254 HQLEKDPSVVT
+254 KQLEKDPAIQT
-265 VQGNQGAMNEFAI
+265 VQGYQGAMNEFAI

-296 RQAIAHAIDKQ
+296 RQAIGHAIDKK
-307 TIVKRV
+307 TIVNRV
-313 IAGLATPTDTLS
+313 IAGLAKPADTLS
-325 VSPDAE
+325 TSPNPE
-331 WSPKIPDGQRFDFDI
+331 WSPHIPAEQQLDFNLD
-346 NKAKQILDDAGY
+346 KAKQILDQAGY

-368 MPGGGRPLKFR
+368 MPGGGKPLKLR
-379 YAVRSEGDTAPPT
+379 YAVRTEGDTAQPT

-413 DSQLTEV
+413 DSRLTEV

-445 FTCDQVS
+445 FTCDQVAS
-452 KDPKNPTNYYN
+452 DPEDPTNYYN
-463 DASWCDPA
+463 DANWCDKQ

-478 QKVERDK
+478 QKVELDH
-485 AKRVEI
+485 AKRVEL

-503 TYDVLYTY
+503 TYDVLYVY
-511 PDLQAYRKNKF
+511 PDLQAYRKNRF
-522 TGWIRQPEGTG
+522 TGWTRQPAGTG
-533 PVLFSNSSPTYAK
+533 PVLFSNSSPTYAR
-546 LKPVVAGAEGTS
+546 LAPFVASASTGKAD
-558 GGGSSGDGGGGS
+558 DGGGGS
-570 GGIIA
+570 GALIA
-575 IVVIAVVVLGG
+575 IIVAAVVVLGG
-586 AGLWFMRRRTADERE
+586 LGVWAMRRRTVEDRE

>member
-1 MRTTGRTLAAAIAAL
+1 VRTMRRRLAACGAMLVLGAL
-16 ATAAAVAAA
+16 VVAV
-25 PAAAQNK
+25 PAGSQTKK
-32 PVTFN
+32 PVVFN

-75 FSPIPGLAQSWKGSA
+75 FSPIPGLAKSWTSSA
-90 DGKTWTYTM
+90 DKKTWTYTM

-136 NLTARAT
+136 NLTAT
-143 DPMTLVVKS
+143 VPDPQTLVVKT
-152 SVVDPKLPT
+152 SVPDPKLPT

-169 HIWEKQD
+169 HVWEKQD
-176 AKAITKYPALDG
+176 AKAITKYDALDG

-206 FKANPNYYGGK
+206 FKANPYYYGGK
-217 PAVDRVVLRKFN
+217 PVIDRVVLREFN

-254 HQLEKDPSVVT
+254 HQLEKDKSIET
-265 VQGNQGAMNEFAI
+265 VQGYQGAMAELAI

-291 LDLRV
+291 LDLKV
-296 RQAIAHAIDKQ
+296 RQAIAHAIDKK
-307 TIVKRV
+307 TIVNRV
-313 IAGLATPTDTLS
+313 LAGLGKPTDTLS
-325 VSPDAE
+325 VSPNPE
-331 WSPKIPDGQRFDFDI
+331 WSPQIPAEQQYDFNLD
-346 NKAKQILDDAGY
+346 KAKQILDAAGY

-368 MPGGGRPLKFR
+368 MPGGGRALKLR
-379 YAVRSEGDTAPPT
+379 YAVREEGDTGPAT

-413 DSQLTEV
+413 DSRLTEV
-420 IGKGDYDLFS
+420 IGKGDYDLFV

-452 KDPKNPTNYYN
+452 ADPEDPTNYYN
-463 DASWCDPA
+463 DASWCDKE
-471 YDALYKQ
+471 YDALYNQ
-478 QKVERDK
+478 QKVEVDK
-485 AKRVEI
+485 AKRAEL
-491 VHQMLTRFYESA
+491 VHQMLTRFYEA
-503 TYDVLYTY
+503 AVYDVLYVY
-511 PDLQAYRKNKF
+511 PDTQAYRKNRF
-522 TGWIRQPEGTG
+522 TGWIRQPEKTG
-533 PVLFSNSSPTYAK
+533 PVLFSNSSPSYAR
-546 LKPVVAGAEGTS
+546 LKPFVASASTGKAD
-558 GGGSSGDGGGGS
+558 DGGGGS
-570 GGIIA
+570 GGVIAIIA
-575 IVVIAVVVLGG
+575 VAVVVLGG
-586 AGLWFMRRRTADERE
+586 GGLWLMRRRTADERE

>member
-1 MRTTGRTLAAAIAAL
+1 VRTIGRRLAALGAVLAVGAL
-16 ATAAAVAAA
+16 VMAV
-25 PAAAQNK
+25 PAGSQTKK
-32 PVTFN
+32 PVVFT
-37 VGDTQGIDSMNPL
+37 VGDTQNIDSMNPI

-75 FSPIPGLAQSWKGSA
+75 FSTIPGLAKSWTSSA
-90 DGKTWTYTM
+90 DKKTWTYTM

-136 NLTARAT
+136 NLTATAQ
-143 DPMTLVVKS
+143 DPTTLVVKT
-152 SVVDPKLPT
+152 SVPDPKLPT

-169 HIWEKQD
+169 HVWEKQD
-176 AKAITKYPALDG
+176 AKAVTKYDALDG

-193 FTLEHFEKGQFAR
+193 FTLDHFEKGQFAR
-206 FKANPNYYGGK
+206 FKANPYYYGGK
-217 PAVDRVVLRKFN
+217 PAVDRVVLRGFD

-254 HQLEKDPSVVT
+254 HQLQKDSAVET
-265 VQGNQGAMNEFAI
+265 VQGYQGAMEEFAI

-296 RQAIAHAIDKQ
+296 RQAIAHAIDKK
-307 TIVKRV
+307 TIVNRV
-313 IAGLATPTDTLS
+313 LAGLGKPGDTLS
-325 VSPDAE
+325 VSPNPEWTPQIPAE
-331 WSPKIPDGQRFDFDI
+331 QQFDFNLD
-346 NKAKQILDDAGY
+346 KAKQILDDAGY

-368 MPGGGRPLKFR
+368 MPGGGKPLKFR
-379 YAVRSEGDTAPPT
+379 YAVRTEGDVGPPT
-392 AELITG
+392 AELISG

-413 DSQLTEV
+413 DSRLTEV
-420 IGKGDYDLFS
+420 IGKGDYDLFV

-452 KDPKNPTNYYN
+452 SDPEDPTNYYN
-463 DASWCDPA
+463 DANWCDKQ

-478 QKVERDK
+478 QHEELDK
-485 AKRVEI
+485 AKRVDLA
-491 VHQMLTRFYESA
+491 HQMLTRFYESA
-503 TYDVLYTY
+503 TYDVLYVY
-511 PDLQAYRKNKF
+511 PDLQAYRKNRF
-522 TGWIRQPEGTG
+522 TGWIRQPEKTG
-533 PVLFSNSSPTYAK
+533 PVLFSNSSPTYAR
-546 LKPVVAGAEGTS
+546 LKPFVASASTGKADDG
-558 GGGSSGDGGGGS
+558 GGGGS
-570 GGIIA
+570 GGLIA
-575 IVVIAVVVLGG
+575 IIVAAVVVLGG
-586 AGLWFMRRRTADERE
+586 GGLWAVRRRTADERE